1 MRLAVATP
9 YPEGSTLAVARAA
22 AQTGELE
29 ALFTS
34 GYARGTTGWLP
45 ARLPVPA
52 LQRYR
57 GRRSLPGIPTELV
70 IDCAV
75 RAELAR
81 ALVSHL
87 PMWQALGSRTM
98 YAAKMAFDRNVA
110 RAMPDADV
118 ILGIYGSAAL
128 TFQAA
133 RRRDVFTI
141 LNFVNSHPAEHN
153 RYLRELAGLRGGHEF
168 VPDGVARRVERELA
182 LADLVLVPSQFVAR
196 QLLGRGLPERR
207 LAVLPYGVDPAMFAP
222 RPSGRPNARI
232 RCLYVGQIS
241 HRKGIPIL
249 LEAASRLPEVEFVL
263 IGPVVSPD
271 TLRATPRNAVR
282 FGSLRAP
289 EVAEQMQRADLFV
302 LPSVEDAYPLA
313 VLEAMASGLPVV
325 VTDHVGSSEM
335 LEPGVNG
342 MVVPAGDADAL
353 AEAIQRLA
361 LDPELRAKM
370 GRAARARVELA
381 QAWEAYGARVL
392 KRIEEALAVRHGQ

>member
-70 IDCAV
+70 LDCAV

-133 RRRDVFTI
+133 HRRDVFTV

-153 RYLRELAGLRGGHEF
+153 RYLRELAGLRGGTSSCRMEWHAGWN
-168 VPDGVARRVERELA
+168 VSWRWPISSWCRRSLWPDSYWG
-182 LADLVLVPSQFVAR
+182 
-196 QLLGRGLPERR
+196 
-207 LAVLPYGVDPAMFAP
+207 AVF
-222 RPSGRPNARI
+222 PSGGWPCSHMGWTRPRSPHASPGGPMRGSGACTSARSLTARGSQSCSRQRHAYRRSSSCSSGQSSPLT
-232 RCLYVGQIS
+232 RCGQ
-241 HRKGIPIL
+241 RP
-249 LEAASRLPEVEFVL
+249 P
-263 IGPVVSPD
+263 
-271 TLRATPRNAVR
+271 TPS
-282 FGSLRAP
+282 GS
-289 EVAEQMQRADLFV
+289 
-302 LPSVEDAYPLA
+302 
-313 VLEAMASGLPVV
+313 G
-325 VTDHVGSSEM
+325 H
-335 LEPGVNG
+335 
-342 MVVPAGDADAL
+342 
-353 AEAIQRLA
+353 
-361 LDPELRAKM
+361 
-370 GRAARARVELA
+370 
-381 QAWEAYGARVL
+381 
-392 KRIEEALAVRHGQ
+392 